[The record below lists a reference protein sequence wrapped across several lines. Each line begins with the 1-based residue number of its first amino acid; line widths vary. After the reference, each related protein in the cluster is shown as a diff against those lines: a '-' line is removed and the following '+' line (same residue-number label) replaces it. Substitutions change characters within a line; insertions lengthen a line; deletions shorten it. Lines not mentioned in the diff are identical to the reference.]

1 MRVVEQLAQYLQ
13 LTGAITVA
21 DVEWLRDRGFLSP
34 HEFDPDRDT
43 FGDDIDPSFEE
54 SSSPEEHLE
63 QIEEEHILDAMSRK
77 GQLPPRSSKGAMK
90 KRRQIRN
97 HRGRARQQR
106 DSRRKQAAEKILNS
120 INDLPSDAALLALR
134 ACLNG
139 STNWI
144 RDAALRALTAIAS
157 SSPQRFVKVA
167 EILFTDKAISPKVR
181 NAILESEFLRMC
193 SSHTEL
199 KLLLHEFKRYGEMG
213 GAWLDHCFNEW
224 LTPKD
229 VTEIFRRLNIDQ
241 HLNPEVALWFV
252 LSMLSSVNKIVRHEA
267 ADKLRGLPLNLPDTV
282 ERLQARRS
290 AADPYVAA
298 RVLERLLDAE
308 LLETISDQEVELML
322 PAYRLELRGI
332 KYLTDKA
339 FSILSKHSGA
349 LCLRSI
355 TSISP
360 TQLRALSA
368 NRGDLDLS
376 GLKELTRADALELWP
391 HVGALKL
398 DGLTSL
404 SVEIA
409 YLLCNHNGDL
419 WLQGLQEISG
429 EVAEC
434 LSKVRGSLYLNGVQQ
449 LNDKSA
455 QALGQHQGSLLLNG
469 VKTLS
474 VNAATSLANHHEPLW
489 LCAVDNVSDDVI
501 ASLSQ
506 QKGSLWL
513 NGLRSLS
520 EQGAFVLGMHSGAL
534 YLNGLKS
541 LSDEALKLLS
551 RHDGTLWLAGLT
563 ELSAAAAEFLAD
575 HKGELG
581 LLALRDISPEVNEAL
596 SRHVDRVRLRN
607 YDLPGSKNK

>member
-34 HEFDPDRDT
+34 HEFDPDGDT
-43 FGDDIDPSFEE
+43 FGDDIGPSFEE

-63 QIEEEHILDAMSRK
+63 QIEEEHILEALSRK

-97 HRGRARQQR
+97 HRGRAKQQR

-120 INDLPSDAALLALR
+120 INDLPSDVALVALVN
-134 ACLNG
+134 CLNG
-139 STNWI
+139 DTKWI
-144 RDAALRALTAIAS
+144 REASRQALIAIAR
-157 SSPQRFVKVA
+157 SSPQRFVKVV
-167 EILFTDKAISPKVR
+167 EILAADKVVSSNAKI
-181 NAILESEFLRMC
+181 AILKSEFLRLFT
-193 SSHTEL
+193 SRTDL
-199 KLLLHEFKRYGEMG
+199 NLLLHEFKRYGEAG
-213 GAWLDHCFNEW
+213 VAWLDQCLNEW
-224 LTPKD
+224 VDSKVVAD
-229 VTEIFRRLNIDQ
+229 IFGRLNVDHPIKR
-241 HLNPEVALWFV
+241 EVELWFI
-252 LSMLSSVNKIVRHEA
+252 LSMLRSVNKRVRREA
-267 ADKLRGLPLNLPDTV
+267 ADKLRGLSLEDSNTV
-282 ERLQARRS
+282 EMIQAQRS
-290 AADPYVAA
+290 AADPYVVIRA
-298 RVLERLLDAE
+298 LERLMAAE
-308 LLETISDQEVELML
+308 LLETLSDQEVKRML
-322 PAYRLELRGI
+322 PVSRLELRGV
-332 KYLTDKA
+332 KYLSDTA
-339 FSILSKHSGA
+339 FSILSEHQGTLS
-349 LCLRSI
+349 LRDI
-355 TSISP
+355 ESISR
-360 TQLRALSA
+360 TQLRALSK
-368 NRGDLDLS
+368 NQGDLDLS
-376 GLKELTRADALELWP
+376 GLKKLTCADALELWP

-398 DGLTSL
+398 DGLKCL
-404 SVEIA
+404 PVEAARLIC
-409 YLLCNHNGDL
+409 LHNGDL

-449 LNDKSA
+449 LCDKSA
-455 QALGQHQGSLLLNG
+455 QALGQHKGSLLLNG

-501 ASLSQ
+501 ASFSQ
-506 QKGSLWL
+506 HKGTLWL
-513 NGLRSLS
+513 NGLRTLS
-520 EQGAFVLGMHSGAL
+520 EQGAFSLGMHSGAI
-534 YLNGLKS
+534 YLNGLRS

-551 RHDGTLWLAGLT
+551 RHDGPLWLAGLT
-563 ELSAAAAEFLAD
+563 ALSIAAAEFLAD